1 MNPPVTAGKILDA
14 MPILREDSI
23 SNLTATTVSTES
35 ARNLSDCFNESFST
49 PSIGHET
56 SSITSSS
63 RRKKKSVSWSK
74 KRQWRRHHRIC
85 DLSKEEQE
93 AVWYTPEDSKIILA
107 MARVTVKMMM
117 NGEVCDDVD
126 YCSRGLEGKT
136 LEGSKIRKENK
147 HRLKQAVFAE
157 QEVQF
162 QENVWDP
169 KYLAMVSES
178 MSQKGVR
185 EAYIAGLQDAK
196 SVREYI
202 GRRFT
207 RCPEDKDTS
216 KTSQQD

>member
-56 SSITSSS
+56 SSITSSN

-107 MARVTVKMMM
+107 MARAT
-117 NGEVCDDVD
+117 GEVAPLMITGVV
-126 YCSRGLEGKT
+126 K
-136 LEGSKIRKENK
+136 
-147 HRLKQAVFAE
+147 
-157 QEVQF
+157 
-162 QENVWDP
+162 
-169 KYLAMVSES
+169 LAPSLAID
-178 MSQKGVR
+178 GHWPFL
-185 EAYIAGLQDAK
+185 IAGIVLAGPLVCGASQALNDWFDRDSYAYK
-196 SVREYI
+196 L
-202 GRRFT
+202 RFL
-207 RCPEDKDTS
+207 
-216 KTSQQD
+216 